1 MKSIKTKILAIIGG
15 IILIAMVVTGGFVIN
30 KIDKVIMSSES
41 YTAKISTDNIVGNV
55 NNYFTTYISMV
66 QQISRD
72 ENVIKI
78 LSSGLDRTQFSESPY
93 YKSSYNMLAK
103 TTATDSENI
112 LSLFLASSR
121 ANLSF
126 DGGDWVGDQDFNLS
140 EKSYWFTNQADI
152 DA

>member
-1 MKSIKTKILAIIGG
+1 
-15 IILIAMVVTGGFVIN
+15 
-30 KIDKVIMSSES
+30 
-41 YTAKISTDNIVGNV
+41 
-55 NNYFTTYISMV
+55 
-66 QQISRD
+66 
-72 ENVIKI
+72 
-78 LSSGLDRTQFSESPY
+78 
-93 YKSSYNMLAK
+93 MLAK

-152 DA
+152 DAGYIITEPYTDVDTGAMVLTVSAPVYNTSG